1 MRRILVPL
9 LVLVLATAASA
20 ATTPGPSTPDAPA
33 ATPLSAPVYVL
44 SGGGYGHGVG
54 LNQYG
59 ALGQAKANR
68 TFEDILAFYYP
79 GTTLTKATLTTV
91 RVLLADGRPSVKI
104 GSAAAFTVTDAS
116 GAVTPL
122 VAGEVVLKPDLKL
135 VAAGK
140 PKALPGPLSFVAGK
154 GATLT
159 LDGKSYRGELRAA
172 AIGTGIQVVDTVS
185 LDQYILGV
193 VPGEMPK
200 EWPAAALQA
209 QAVAARSYALASIV
223 KNRDYDL
230 YADPRSQMYYGVA
243 AESPTTTAAVK
254 ATKNQILTYGGKVA
268 TTFYYSSSGGR
279 TASSEDV
286 FGLPLP
292 YLQSRPDPWDTGS
305 PYHRWEPRS
314 FTATTLAAAFG
325 LSAPVMDVVVV
336 PTASG
341 RPASVTLIKKTG
353 EKILL
358 KAADVRARLGL
369 RSTAF
374 KLGVLRVAR
383 PPAVAG
389 AGKPVV
395 VSGLARDV
403 QTPLLQKLVANG
415 TWVPSVRVAP
425 GGDGSFAVTVR
436 PKITATY
443 RLTADGQVG
452 PALTISVP
460 AGQAK

>member
-1 MRRILVPL
+1 MRNTLVPIL
-9 LVLVLATAASA
+9 ALVLATGAAA
-20 ATTPGPSTPDAPA
+20 ATSPAPPA
-33 ATPLSAPVYVL
+33 SEPPATPLSAPVYVL

-68 TFEDILAFYYP
+68 TYRDILSFYYP
-79 GTTLTKATLTTV
+79 GTTVAKAAITTV
-91 RVLLADGRPSVKI
+91 RVLIADARPSVKI
-104 GSAAAFTVTDAS
+104 GSAAEFTVTDAS
-116 GAVTPL
+116 GVVTPL
-122 VAGEVVLKPDLKL
+122 PAGEVVLKPDLK
-135 VAAGK
+135 VIVAGK
-140 PKALPGPLSFVAGK
+140 AKALPGPLSFAPAK
-154 GATLT
+154 GSTLT
-159 LDGKSYRGELRAA
+159 LDGKGFRGELRATA
-172 AIGTGIQVVDTVS
+172 VAKTLQVVDTVA
-185 LDQYILGV
+185 LDQYLLGV

-200 EWPAAALQA
+200 EWPAAALES
-209 QAVAARSYALASIV
+209 QAVAARSYALASLV
-223 KNRDYDL
+223 KNRDFDL

-243 AESPTTTAAVK
+243 AESPATTAAVK
-254 ATKNQILTYGGKVA
+254 ATKGEILTYGGKVA

-286 FGLPLP
+286 FGLVLP
-292 YLQSRPDPWDTGS
+292 YLQSRPDPWDAGS

-314 FTATTLAAAFG
+314 FTAASLAAAFG
-325 LSAPVMDVVVV
+325 LSAPVVDVVVV
-336 PTASG
+336 PTVSG

-383 PPAVAG
+383 PPATSLSG
-389 AGKPVV
+389 RPVV

-403 QTPLLQKLVANG
+403 QAPLLQKLAANG
-415 TWVPSVRVAP
+415 AWVPSVRVAP
-425 GGDGSFAVTVR
+425 DDDGSFVVTVR
-436 PKITATY
+436 PKATATY

-452 PALTISVP
+452 PALTITVP
-460 AGQAK
+460 AGPAK

>member
-1 MRRILVPL
+1 MRHTIVPL
-9 LVLVLATAASA
+9 FALVVATAATA
-20 ATTPGPSTPDAPA
+20 AALPAPPDPDPP

-59 ALGQAKANR
+59 ALGQARATR
-68 TFEDILAFYYP
+68 TYRDILAFYYP
-79 GTTLTKATLTTV
+79 GTALSKAAIATV
-91 RVLLADGRPSVKI
+91 RVLIADGRPTVKI
-104 GSAAAFTVTDAS
+104 GSAVAFTVTDAS
-116 GAVTPL
+116 GVMTPL
-122 VAGEVVLKPDLKL
+122 PAGEIVLKPDLKL
-135 VAAGK
+135 TIAGK
-140 PKALPGPLSFVAGK
+140 AKALPGPLSFAPDK
-154 GATLT
+154 GSTLT
-159 LDGKSYRGELRAA
+159 LDGKGFRGELRATTIA
-172 AIGTGIQVVDTVS
+172 KGLQVIDTVA

-223 KNRDYDL
+223 KNRDFDL

-243 AESPTTTAAVK
+243 AESPATTAAVK
-254 ATKNQILTYGGKVA
+254 ATKGEILTYGGKVA

-286 FGLPLP
+286 FGLVLP
-292 YLQSRPDPWDTGS
+292 YLQSRPDPWDAGS

-314 FTATTLAAAFG
+314 FTPTTLAAAFG
-325 LSAPVMDVVVV
+325 LSAPVVDVVVV
-336 PTASG
+336 PTVSG
-341 RPASVTLIKKTG
+341 RPASVTLVKKTG
-353 EKILL
+353 EQILL

-383 PPAVAG
+383 PPATSAAG
-389 AGKPVV
+389 RPVV

-403 QTPLLQKLVANG
+403 QAPLLQKLAVNG
-415 TWVPSVRVAP
+415 TWVPSVKVAP
-425 GGDGSFAVTVR
+425 DDDGSFVVTVR
-436 PKITATY
+436 PKATATY
-443 RLTADGQVG
+443 RLTADGQAG
-452 PALTISVP
+452 PALTITVP
-460 AGQAK
+460 AGPAK